1 MLSYEVTYNDK
12 STSALEN
19 VISAELDRE
28 IGVPADSL
36 RLVCEFD
43 PSLRNADMIRAFSG
57 DRVVFEGQLDEI
69 ITEQKIGC
77 TIMRLNFRN
86 ITAALL
92 DNEAEPQ

>member
-69 ITEQKIGC
+69 ITAQKIVLKIL
-77 TIMRLNFRN
+77 TVRIRN
-86 ITAALL
+86 SF
-92 DNEAEPQ
+92 